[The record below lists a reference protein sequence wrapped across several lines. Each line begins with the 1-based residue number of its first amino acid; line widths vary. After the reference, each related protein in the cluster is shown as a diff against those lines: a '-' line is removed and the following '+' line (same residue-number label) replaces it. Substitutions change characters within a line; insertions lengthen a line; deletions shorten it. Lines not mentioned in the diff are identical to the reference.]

1 MQDSYRCSTKAGSQS
16 TNCAA
21 NCLQS
26 HIFRK
31 LNIFDNQIKS
41 IQNKEHNQPIVP
53 PIACNL
59 NIFRKSNVDSKPN
72 MFGNQIKKSPEEL
85 RRHAPTKVYP
95 FLLLTLVTL

>member
-26 HIFRK
+26 HIFWK

-41 IQNKEHNQPIVP
+41 IQNNEHNQPNVL
-53 PIACNL
+53 PIACNF
-59 NIFRKSNVDSKPN
+59 NIFLEIKLYLKTKY
-72 MFGNQIKKSPEEL
+72 FCNQINLIQEHNLDKKKLKLDKILSL
-85 RRHAPTKVYP
+85 AKII
-95 FLLLTLVTL
+95 L